1 MIFTRNDLLDESVQ
15 SIRVDFGAEDW
26 VAQVIENKTQ
36 RKRRGISREGQERY

>member
-26 VAQVIENKTQ
+26 VAQVLQNKAH
-36 RKRRGISREGQERY
+36 RKSRGISREGQDRY